1 MKQLRNILIGV
12 LLALGLSL
20 SVPMRADSIP
30 VTIEEFKADLDSIAR
45 HDNVTAVEEKE
56 NTVDVKEIVFG
67 HIGDSYEW
75 HITTWGK
82 AHITIPLPVILYS
95 RSSGWHVFL
104 SSRLEENGGSYEGFS
119 LAPVGSKHEGKLVE
133 YDAVGNEVRPLD
145 ISITKVT
152 LALLINS
159 VLLLV
164 IILSVA
170 QWYRKHPQG
179 SAAPG
184 GFVGFM
190 EMFIMMVNDDIIKSC
205 VGPKYRKFA
214 PYWLTAFF
222 FIFINNLMG
231 LVPFFPGG
239 ANVTGNIAI
248 TMVLAICTFLAVN
261 IFGTKTYWKDIFWP
275 DVPWWLKVPIPMMPF
290 IEFFGIFTKP
300 FALMIRLFA
309 NMLAGHMAMLV
320 LTCLIFIS
328 ASMGPALNGTLT
340 VASVLFNIF
349 MNALELLVAFIQAYV
364 FTMLSAVFIGLAQ
377 EEHQEKAGAKVMR
390 DDKIMK

>member
-1 MKQLRNILIGV
+1 MKQLHNIIAPLV
-12 LLALGLSL
+12 LFCLMMVACLPVLAQEQAGE
-20 SVPMRADSIP
+20 VPSQTQDAI
-30 VTIEEFKADLDSIAR
+30 TLQQEE
-45 HDNVTAVEEKE
+45 EE

-82 AHITIPLPVILYS
+82 THITIPLPIIVYS
-95 RSSGWHVFL
+95 GNTGWHVFL
-104 SSRLEENGGSYEGFS
+104 SSRLEENGGTYEGLS
-119 LAPVGSKHEGKLVE
+119 IAPEGSKYEGKLVE
-133 YDAVGNEVRPLD
+133 YNAAGEQVRPWD

-152 LALLINS
+152 FALLFNS

-164 IILSVA
+164 IVLSVA
-170 QWYRKHPQG
+170 HWYRKRPQG
-179 SAAPG
+179 AKAPG

-205 VGPKYRKFA
+205 VGPNYRKFA
-214 PYWLTAFF
+214 PYLLTAFF
-222 FIFINNLMG
+222 FIFINNMMG
-231 LVPFFPGG
+231 LIPSFPGG
-239 ANVTGNIAI
+239 ANVTGNIAV

-261 IFGTKTYWKDIFWP
+261 IFGTKHYWKDIFWP
-275 DVPWWLKVPIPMMPF
+275 DVPWWLKVPVPMMPF

-377 EEHQEKAGAKVMR
+377 EGAKVKAA
-390 DDKIMK
+390 DK

>member
-1 MKQLRNILIGV
+1 MKQLHNIIAPLV
-12 LLALGLSL
+12 LFCLMMVAWLPVLAQEQAGE
-20 SVPMRADSIP
+20 VPSQTQDAI
-30 VTIEEFKADLDSIAR
+30 TLQEE
-45 HDNVTAVEEKE
+45 EEH
-56 NTVDVKEIVFG
+56 TVDVKEIVFG

-82 AHITIPLPVILYS
+82 THITIPLPIIVYS
-95 RSSGWHVFL
+95 GNTGWHVFL
-104 SSRLEENGGSYEGFS
+104 SSRLEENGGTYEGLS
-119 LAPVGSKHEGKLVE
+119 IAPEGSKYEGKLVE
-133 YDAVGNEVRPLD
+133 YNAAGEQVRPWD

-152 LALLINS
+152 FALLFNS

-164 IILSVA
+164 IVLSVA
-170 QWYRKHPQG
+170 HWYRKRPQG
-179 SAAPG
+179 AKAPG

-205 VGPKYRKFA
+205 VGPNYRKFA
-214 PYWLTAFF
+214 PYLLTAFF
-222 FIFINNLMG
+222 FIFINNMMG
-231 LVPFFPGG
+231 LIPFFPGG
-239 ANVTGNIAI
+239 ANVTGNIAV

-261 IFGTKTYWKDIFWP
+261 IFGTKHYWKDIFWP
-275 DVPWWLKVPIPMMPF
+275 DVPWWLKVPVPMMPF

-377 EEHQEKAGAKVMR
+377 EGAKVKAA
-390 DDKIMK
+390 DK